1 MKITMKAAVA
11 VTVMLTAGGFSAGAA
26 GIGSGGTGLSAG
38 AAGRADVQKF
48 TNPILDSD
56 YSDPDVE
63 CVDGEYWMT
72 ASSFN
77 CVPGL
82 QILHST
88 DLVEWEIVGAALP
101 ADSPYWDEALA
112 SPDHGNAVW
121 APAIRYRKSD
131 GRFYIFWGDP
141 DRGIYQV
148 SAKDPRGQWTEP
160 VCVIPG
166 SGMIDP
172 CPLFDDD
179 GRVYLAHAWAGSR
192 AGFKSILNV
201 CELDAACTH
210 AIGEQVLV
218 FDGNKNGNL
227 TVEGPKFY
235 KHDGRYWIF
244 APAGGV
250 KTGWQLA
257 LRADTPFGPYEC
269 RRVCEI
275 ASDADMAA
283 GRAAPTRDPHQ
294 GGWVSDP
301 AGQYW
306 FLHFED
312 KYAWGRVV
320 HLQPMTWTADGW
332 CIIGV
337 DIDGDGIGEPVSSW
351 DRPATDADGKAEG
364 TGPLKGG
371 KPVRAGRP
379 FAVDALPA
387 VSAVETRTGF
397 TGTTIPLNWQWHGKP
412 GVDWAMPNPSEGCLR
427 LNCLVHGQDWHNLWD
442 SPNLL
447 LEKVVGPTTELT
459 AKLVFRPAYDGDRAG
474 LIVMG
479 LDYSTLELFYDG
491 SQVFL
496 QRRTCSDADRGNAEL
511 VTESIPVQTALT
523 TESFPSLSIQ
533 PEDAKPYCTVYVRVS
548 IHNRIV
554 KDPYAEW
561 PPVVVCDFSYSLDG
575 RRFRPAGS
583 SFIAREGKWIGAKTG
598 FFATAD
604 IKRNDGGSIEIF

>member
-1 MKITMKAAVA
+1 MMAA
-11 VTVMLTAGGFSAGAA
+11 TIMLATGIGAGAGA
-26 GIGSGGTGLSAG
+26 GLSAAAQPAAG
-38 AAGRADVQKF
+38 ARPGSAGRADSQRY

-101 ADSPYWDEALA
+101 ADSPYWDGALA
-112 SPDHGNAVW
+112 NPDHGNAVF
-121 APAIRYRKSD
+121 APSIRYRRSD
-131 GRFYIFWGDP
+131 RRFYIFWGDP

-148 SAKDPRGQWTEP
+148 SAEDPRGRWTEP

-192 AGFKSILNV
+192 AGFKSVLNV
-201 CELDAACTH
+201 CELDAACTR

-227 TVEGPKFY
+227 TVEGAKFY

-257 LRADTPFGPYEC
+257 LRADTPFGPYEW

-275 ASDADMAA
+275 ASDADTAV

-294 GGWVSDP
+294 GGWVADA

-312 KYAWGRVV
+312 RYAWGRVV

-332 CIIGV
+332 CVIGV
-337 DIDGDGIGEPVSSW
+337 DVDGDGIGEPVSSW
-351 DRPATDADGKAEG
+351 ERPATSAEG
-364 TGPLKGG
+364 NTEVSGPLKGG
-371 KPVRAGRP
+371 KPVRASRP

-387 VSAVETRTGF
+387 VNAVETHTGF
-397 TGTTIPLNWQWHGKP
+397 IGTSIPLNWQWHGKP

-427 LNCLVHGQDWHNLWD
+427 LNCLVHGQGWRNLWD

-447 LEKVVGPTTELT
+447 LEKIVGPSTELT
-459 AKLVFRPAYDGDRAG
+459 AKLVFRPAYAGDRAG

-479 LDYSTLELFYDG
+479 LDYSTLELYYDG

-496 QRRTCSDADRGNAEL
+496 QRRTCSDADRGTAEFI
-511 VTESIPVQTALT
+511 TESIPVQTALT
-523 TESFPSLSIQ
+523 TESFPGLAIQ
-533 PEDAKPYCTVYVRVS
+533 PEDGKPYCTVYVRVS

-561 PPVVVCDFSYSLDG
+561 PPVVECDFSYSLDG
-575 RRFRPAGS
+575 KRFKPAGS
-583 SFIAREGKWIGAKTG
+583 AFIAREGKWIGAKTG
-598 FFATAD
+598 FFAIAD
-604 IKRNDGGSIEIF
+604 IKRNDGGSVEIY